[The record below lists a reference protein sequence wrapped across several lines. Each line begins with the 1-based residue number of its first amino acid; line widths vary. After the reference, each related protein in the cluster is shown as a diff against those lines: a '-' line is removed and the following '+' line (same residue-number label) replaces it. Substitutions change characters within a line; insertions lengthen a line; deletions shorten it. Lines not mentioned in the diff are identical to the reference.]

1 MGVDESISTMVPFKK
16 PKGKKL
22 GLVKKQI
29 NQAMAKLRVK
39 IEHAFAGLKRL
50 RMLKEKIR
58 IPSYDKRQI
67 IVKIAAALHN
77 FRVQNRKAFFIN
89 SQ

>member
-1 MGVDESISTMVPFKK
+1 MVPFKK

-22 GLVKKQI
+22 GLVKKQM

-50 RMLKEKIR
+50 RMLKGKLEFLFMIR
-58 IPSYDKRQI
+58 GTRISLINAIEEEPRLPERQWLLEQL
-67 IVKIAAALHN
+67 KE
-77 FRVQNRKAFFIN
+77 
-89 SQ
+89 